1 MGQPVTLRPSNSR
14 KRSSS
19 SSWARPL
26 HSKRRSLSNCSNCW
40 TSICSQHWP
49 WPMPLPTRNQVNRSA
64 SPSFKNQPFTE
75 RKQPMDQELVKEA
88 IREIVEQHHQR
99 QHFASTS
106 DLVNGL
112 RERGIDLPQ
121 SSNEAWEQ
129 VADVRAQMRLF

>member
-1 MGQPVTLRPSNSR
+1 
-14 KRSSS
+14 
-19 SSWARPL
+19 
-26 HSKRRSLSNCSNCW
+26 
-40 TSICSQHWP
+40 
-49 WPMPLPTRNQVNRSA
+49 
-64 SPSFKNQPFTE
+64 
-75 RKQPMDQELVKEA
+75 MDQELLKEA